1 MITQWCFVK
10 MADGDKSP
18 KAREQVPIKLLEK
31 SEIFHTSIHLE
42 GSISTV
48 MALKPLKVGMTWIN

>member
-1 MITQWCFVK
+1 